1 LASRI
6 LLIAAAAALPV
17 LAAAQSAPAPVAAP
31 APAVAP
37 ASASAAAPAASAASA
52 AVRETTD
59 PSRAAAVLNEAR
71 SIGDRNASVAK
82 AGGAPQAAGLVRG
95 KSDQGVTFLSGG
107 VTIDDRKTMR
117 AERGTY
123 NLWIATVAKRSGAY
137 LSDVR
142 LAITRAG
149 DKEPLLARTM
159 DGPWLLAALPPGRY
173 EIVATMPGDA
183 TNKEQTIKNQVQLAK
198 AGERQAVLRFDSAA
212 EVSPDGADPFKGNPF
227 GSEPAAPASKTKRP

>member
-1 LASRI
+1 MAFRI
-6 LLIAAAAALPV
+6 LLMAAAAL
-17 LAAAQSAPAPVAAP
+17 LPVASTAQP
-31 APAVAP
+31 APA
-37 ASASAAAPAASAASA
+37 ASAVSAVPPSAPAASAAVS
-52 AVRETTD
+52 ETTD

-82 AGGAPQAAGLVRG
+82 AGGAPTAAGLVRG
-95 KSDQGVTFLSGG
+95 KSDQGVSFVSGG

-117 AERGTY
+117 AERGSY

-149 DKEPLLARTM
+149 DKAPLLARTM
-159 DGPWLLAALPPGRY
+159 DGPWLLATLPPGRY
-173 EIVATMPGDA
+173 DIVATMPGEGA
-183 TNKEQTIKNQVQLAK
+183 NKEQTIKNQVQLAK
-198 AGERQAVLRFDSAA
+198 TGERQAVLRFDSAA

-227 GSEPAAPASKTKRP
+227 GGEPAAPAAKTKRP